1 MTSSGMDTR
10 PLATAGLA
18 TLLRRRPVG
27 ALPDV
32 TVRDAL
38 HLMAAERVGS
48 IVVVDGEAARPLG
61 VLTQRDI
68 IERVVLPGG
77 DLEEAVAG
85 VMTGGVVSLPLTAS
99 AHLARLILARHDLR
113 RLVVVNDDGAFV
125 GVVSR
130 GDLYASR
137 SLDGEDLVEAIHAAG
152 TVDALAAAA
161 QRIREAAGRMVEEG
175 ASASHVCEW
184 IAIFNDLVVLSA
196 VDLAEAE
203 FDLPLVPWSWLAFGS
218 EGRLEQT
225 LDTDQDNGLIFVPE
239 TEADT
244 EALRERFLPFAQRVN
259 ALLDACGFPLCK
271 GEVMAGNPRWCLSMA
286 EWRDQFAGWISSAM
300 PDDLLN
306 ATIFFD
312 FRAVAGDVGLAASLQ
327 RWLLACTGDN
337 DLFLRFMADNALR
350 GGVPLGRIRDFVV
363 DRESGLL
370 DLKRDGSRIFV
381 DAARI
386 LALASGVFDT
396 ATVGRLQAVGSQLG
410 WPRREVAAYA
420 EAFDFIQQLRLRG
433 QHDKAGPPNR
443 IAPAALNELERAFL
457 KESFRQA
464 RKLQHRLQ
472 LRYQL

>member
-1 MTSSGMDTR
+1 MDTR
-10 PLATAGLA
+10 SFATVGLA
-18 TLLRRRPVG
+18 GLLRRAPVG
-27 ALPDV
+27 ALPEV
-32 TVRDAL
+32 TVREAL
-38 HLMAAERVGS
+38 RRMVAERVGS
-48 IVVVDGEAARPLG
+48 VVVIDGQAARPLG
-61 VLTQRDI
+61 VLTQRDV

-77 DLEEAVAG
+77 DLEEAVVG

-99 AHLARLILARHDLR
+99 AHQARLSLARHDLR
-113 RLVVVNDDGAFV
+113 HLVVVDADGAFA

-137 SLDGEDLVEAIHAAG
+137 SLDGEDLVEAIHAAANI
-152 TVDALAAAA
+152 DALAAAA
-161 QRIREAAGRMVEEG
+161 RRIREAAGRMVEEG
-175 ASASHVCEW
+175 ASAGHVCEW
-184 IAIFNDLVVLSA
+184 IAILNDLVVLSA

-203 FDLPLVPWSWLAFGS
+203 FDLPLVPWCWLAFGS

-225 LDTDQDNGLIFVPE
+225 LDTDQDNGLVFVPE

-244 EALRERFLPFAQRVN
+244 EALRQRFLPFARRVN

-271 GEVMAGNPRWCLSMA
+271 GEVMAGNPRWCLSMT
-286 EWRDQFAGWISSAM
+286 EWRSQFAGWISSAT

-327 RWLLACTGDN
+327 RWLLASTGDN
-337 DLFLRFMADNALR
+337 DLFLRFMAGNALR
-350 GGVPLGRIRDFVV
+350 GGPPLGRIRDFVV
-363 DRESGLL
+363 DRDSGLL

-386 LALASGVFDT
+386 LALALGVFDT
-396 ATVGRLQAVGSQLG
+396 ATVGRLQAAGSQLG
-410 WPRREVAAYA
+410 WPRREVDACV

-433 QHDKAGPPNR
+433 QQDKAGPPNR